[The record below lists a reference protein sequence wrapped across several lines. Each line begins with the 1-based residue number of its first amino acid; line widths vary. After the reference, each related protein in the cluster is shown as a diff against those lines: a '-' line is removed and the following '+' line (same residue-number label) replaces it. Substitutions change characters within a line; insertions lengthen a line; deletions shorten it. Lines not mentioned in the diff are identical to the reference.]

1 MWEYWEE
8 RELSE
13 IVAEYVGQTP
23 PVTAFRLTAEGAHRI
38 EDICRKLKSQSEI
51 IGTLRNANQLF
62 VRFCSADKYGITC
75 REAGK
80 VLECLQGMA
89 DRAQQSVFGCSA
101 DESMGRTVSVS
112 IWIKT
117 KQNK

>member
-8 RELSE
+8 QELSE

-23 PVTAFRLTAEGAHRI
+23 AVTSFRLTAEGAHRI
-38 EDICRKLKSQSEI
+38 EDICRQLKSQSEI
-51 IGTLRNANQLF
+51 IGALRKGDQLF
-62 VRFCSADKYGITC
+62 VRFCSVDKYGITC

-80 VLECLQGMA
+80 VLECLQKMA
-89 DRAQQSVFGCSA
+89 DGVQQSVFGCST
-101 DESMGRTVSVS
+101 DESMGMTLSVS
-112 IWIKT
+112 IWIGE